1 MPRYKPCDGS
11 TDTERFFCYSTEEFT
26 SEVLKEAREKEKT
39 RKAEAKATAKAK
51 AQAKA
56 KAKAAGRK
64 TKKEKEEEKKALE
77 AEAKRRRKERKQQ
90 KKRQAGPGPAERY
103 SSLFS
108 QGTLGAD
115 YSRAGVVQWEKSKK
129 NRADWRKTAREVGAE
144 ETKRKGTWTWV
155 RRICIGAQLAS
166 IIVAIC
172 DVHCVG
178 DLSWNGIW

>member
-1 MPRYKPCDGS
+1 MFTGIHLEGILHILSVSIPRYKPCDGS
-11 TDTERFFCYSTEEFT
+11 TDTERFFRYSTEEFT

-56 KAKAAGRK
+56 KATARK

-77 AEAKRRRKERKQQ
+77 AEAKQRRKERKQQ
-90 KKRQAGPGPAERY
+90 KKKQAGPGPAQRY

-115 YSRAGVVQWEKSKK
+115 YSRAGVVEK
-129 NRADWRKTAREVGAE
+129 E
-144 ETKRKGTWTWV
+144 
-155 RRICIGAQLAS
+155 
-166 IIVAIC
+166 
-172 DVHCVG
+172 
-178 DLSWNGIW
+178 

>member
-1 MPRYKPCDGS
+1 MFTGIHLEGILHILSVSIPRYKPCDGS
-11 TDTERFFCYSTEEFT
+11 TDTERFFRYSTEEFT

-56 KAKAAGRK
+56 KAKATARK

-77 AEAKRRRKERKQQ
+77 AEAKQRRKERKQQ
-90 KKRQAGPGPAERY
+90 KKKQAGPGPAQRY

-115 YSRAGVVQWEKSKK
+115 YSRAGVVEK
-129 NRADWRKTAREVGAE
+129 E
-144 ETKRKGTWTWV
+144 
-155 RRICIGAQLAS
+155 
-166 IIVAIC
+166 
-172 DVHCVG
+172 
-178 DLSWNGIW
+178 

>member
-1 MPRYKPCDGS
+1 MITQIISLSSWRTSISKSIHASVVFFNIILLMFTGIHLEGILHILSVSIPRYKPCDGS
-11 TDTERFFCYSTEEFT
+11 TDTERFFRYSTEEFT

-56 KAKAAGRK
+56 KATARK

-77 AEAKRRRKERKQQ
+77 AEAKQRRKERKQQ
-90 KKRQAGPGPAERY
+90 KKKQAGPGPAQRY

-115 YSRAGVVQWEKSKK
+115 YSRAGVVEK
-129 NRADWRKTAREVGAE
+129 E
-144 ETKRKGTWTWV
+144 
-155 RRICIGAQLAS
+155 
-166 IIVAIC
+166 
-172 DVHCVG
+172 
-178 DLSWNGIW
+178 